1 MKVRVKLFGTLGQD
15 FPGYDSLKGLDV
27 NIPEA
32 ARVKDLLA
40 HLDIPETKG
49 SMVIMDNTIA
59 KPTDKL
65 VNGAAINILQTLA
78 GG

>member
-1 MKVRVKLFGTLGQD
+1 MKVKVKLFGILGQD

-27 NIPEA
+27 DIPVD

-40 HLDIPETKG
+40 NLNIPKAKG
-49 SMVIMDNTIA
+49 FMVTMDNTIA

-65 VNGAAINILQTLA
+65 VNEATIQIFQTLA